1 MFKPLNR
8 KLMAKILNPGAASR
22 KVSASCVK
30 TETIG
35 VDNVTA
41 AIVRRT
47 EEIPTKEESNTMDI
61 FQFFF
66 VACAVLETDDRSDA
80 DGKSKIKGI
89 EQELSVQ

>member
-1 MFKPLNR
+1 ML
-8 KLMAKILNPGAASR
+8 
-22 KVSASCVK
+22 K

-47 EEIPTKEESNTMDI
+47 EEIPTKRKAIRWI
-61 FQFFF
+61 FSVLF